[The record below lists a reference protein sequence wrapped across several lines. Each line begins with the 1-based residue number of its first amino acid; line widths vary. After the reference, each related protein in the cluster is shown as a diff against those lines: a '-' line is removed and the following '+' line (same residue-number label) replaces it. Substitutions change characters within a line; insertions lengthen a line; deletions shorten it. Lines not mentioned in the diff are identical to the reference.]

1 MKLSKKQRQ
10 ELRMKFGGYC
20 AYCGQLLPEKG
31 WHADHVQAVYRVLEQ
46 DMEAAKKGL
55 WKLKATGEHH
65 REYNDTLENLYPSCA
80 PCNLFKTTY
89 TLEGFRKQIGEQV
102 SRARSYSVNFRTA
115 ERFGLVQVVER
126 PVVFWFE
133 IYPLIV
139 QNNS

>member
-31 WHADHVQAVYRVLEQ
+31 WHADHVEAIYRGRDFNRIITDDGKMEFTSRVLER
-46 DMEAAKKGL
+46 EAL
-55 WKLKATGEHH
+55 
-65 REYNDTLENLYPSCA
+65 DVVENMA
-80 PCNLFKTTY
+80 PACKQCNLFKGGHTV
-89 TLEGFRKQIGEQV
+89 EGFREQITYQAE
-102 SRARSYSVNFRTA
+102 RARAYSVNFRTA